1 MPGIFQIYFLF
12 FFKFSEQYQEQQKV
26 AEKERQIINN
36 YKVKIQNKLA
46 AFLKDDKLGTMQ
58 FDPMEK
64 VFRSVI
70 IETTEESNSSL
81 HCHTFGKEDR
91 YVIVYKNPPSELE
104 IEARR
109 YGDYKK
115 WNKDIEAEY
124 KKKKEEESTFAA
136 SKTAQPGE
144 EGGSG
149 SGESRELKPIKKQKL
164 VHLECEA
171 IGTDLN
177 RNYGMVST
185 ELKKDTRSIEQTLN
199 DIQQKKRLKT
209 QHQAEQN

>member
-1 MPGIFQIYFLF
+1 MEILL
-12 FFKFSEQYQEQQKV
+12 ERYQEQQKV

-36 YKVKIQNKLA
+36 FKVKIQNKLA
-46 AFLKDDKLGTMQ
+46 AFLKDDKLATMQ

-81 HCHTFGKEDR
+81 YCHTFGKEDR

-104 IEARR
+104 VEARR
-109 YGDYKK
+109 YGDHTK
-115 WNKDIEAEY
+115 WNKEIEAEY
-124 KKKKEEESTFAA
+124 KKKKDESAA
-136 SKTAQPGE
+136 LATELTVLPDAE
-144 EGGSG
+144 G
-149 SGESRELKPIKKQKL
+149 SGEQRNESKAKKTKL
-164 VHLECEA
+164 IHLECEA
-171 IGTDLN
+171 LGLDLD

-209 QHQAEQN
+209 QHQPENQ

>member
-1 MPGIFQIYFLF
+1 MDLLDDILNSMDKNKRPALSQPDIAL
-12 FFKFSEQYQEQQKV
+12 KKRHQEHQKI

-36 YKVKIQNKLA
+36 FKVKIQNKIA
-46 AFLKDDKLGTMQ
+46 AFLKDEKLATMQ
-58 FDPMEK
+58 FEPMEK

-70 IETTEESNSSL
+70 GETTEETNSSL
-81 HCHTFGKEDR
+81 FCYTFGKEDR
-91 YVIVYKNPPSELE
+91 YVVVYKNPPSELE

-109 YGDYKK
+109 YYDYTK
-115 WNKDIEAEY
+115 WNKEIEAEY
-124 KKKKEEESTFAA
+124 KKMKEDSHAATTSTSEQESSAPQTK
-136 SKTAQPGE
+136 S
-144 EGGSG
+144 
-149 SGESRELKPIKKQKL
+149 KKQKL

-171 IGTDLN
+171 VDIK

-209 QHQAEQN
+209 QHQKE